1 MKPSSAPILDPLVQ
15 KRLQKMM
22 LAAPVAA
29 AAVSGASV
37 AQGAIVYFDVSP
49 DKTLSGGTG
58 SFDIGNISLSGNG
71 SYSTSAAD
79 VRFTTNYSNSEK
91 PRVTTSGIQ
100 VATSGT
106 VDEWNVASALSFF
119 SEDTSISASASLNW
133 SSYGYFDSN
142 NGVGTNTDWRNG
154 NPTTGF
160 VGLRIDAGSGN
171 YNYGWAQYVY
181 NDVSNSLTLLDFAFE
196 SSVNTAIVAGAT
208 AVPEPANTAMLLAAG
223 AAGVAA
229 FRRRRR
235 ESAAA

>member
-1 MKPSSAPILDPLVQ
+1 MKSSSAPILDPLVQ

-49 DKTLSGGTG
+49 DKTLSGATG
-58 SFDIGNISLSGNG
+58 SFNIGNINLSGDG
-71 SYSTSAAD
+71 SYDTSFSGTRFASEYITTEKPRIIGTNLQVAYNGTVGFATALTFFAEDATINASSGSWTSAA
-79 VRFTTNYSNSEK
+79 
-91 PRVTTSGIQ
+91 
-100 VATSGT
+100 
-106 VDEWNVASALSFF
+106 
-119 SEDTSISASASLNW
+119 
-133 SSYGYFDSN
+133 YFDSN
-142 NGVGTNTDWRNG
+142 YSSGSNNDWRNG